1 MKISFAK
8 SCLITGL
15 LTTAFIPLLPVDIN
29 KGMNQANAQTSCLD
43 CYLIGIWNFQVN
55 FDSGKQANNQIRVSR
70 RDQNLFGTYNN
81 IVGGQFDIKTYN
93 DGSRGRPVV
102 TIVLRPLPQDT
113 NQTYRAAISGIAQ
126 TDTLIT
132 GRIVDVDGSQGTVT
146 LTKQ

>member
-29 KGMNQANAQTSCLD
+29 RGMNQATAQTSCLD
-43 CYLIGIWNFQVN
+43 CYLIGIWNFQIN
-55 FDSGKQANNQIRVSR
+55 YDSGQQVNNQIRVSR
-70 RDQNLFGTYNN
+70 RDQDLFGTYNN
-81 IVGGQFDIKTYN
+81 IVGGQFDIKTYHN
-93 DGSRGRPVV
+93 GSRGRSVV
-102 TIVLRPLPQDT
+102 TIALRPQEKDT
-113 NQTYRAAISGIAQ
+113 IQTYRGVMSGIAQ

-132 GRIVDVDGSQGTVT
+132 GRYVDVDGNQGTVT